1 MAKTERIFIR
11 VTHKQKTNIVEA
23 AKTHGLT
30 VTDYFLKMFSDS
42 IPNAPA
48 TYEQIIENTIAEN
61 NFYNSLMTNESL
73 PNESKQIICKEL
85 RKHV

>member
-11 VTHKQKTNIVEA
+11 VTHEQKTNIVEA
-23 AKTHGLT
+23 AKAHGLT

-42 IPNAPA
+42 IPNVPA
-48 TYEQIIENTIAEN
+48 THERVIENTIAEN

-73 PNESKQIICKEL
+73 PNKAKQIISKEL
-85 RKHV
+85 RNYV

>member
-11 VTHKQKTNIVEA
+11 VTHEQKTNIVEA
-23 AKTHGLT
+23 AKAHGLT

-42 IPNAPA
+42 IPNAPD
-48 TYEQIIENTIAEN
+48 TYEQVIENTIAEN

-73 PNESKQIICKEL
+73 PNETKQIICKEL
-85 RKHV
+85 RKYV